1 MAGTGSR
8 ERVGHRLSR
17 ADPRPADHG
26 GSRAAP
32 FAVSVEND
40 RWERLWEEAVQVRE
54 GEETADDLSADP
66 RLVLPQLKA
75 SKQI

>member
-1 MAGTGSR
+1 MAGLR
-8 ERVGHRLSR
+8 WSR

-32 FAVSVEND
+32 YAVGVEND
-40 RWERLWEEAVQVRE
+40 RWERLWEEVLQVRE
-54 GEETADDLSADP
+54 GEETSDGSFADP
-66 RLVLPQLKA
+66 RLVLPQLKG